1 MPQSNNDLAQMKEVR
16 KTLAN
21 VYKSQVTDN
30 IPDNGNL
37 SELNNCILHVNKV
50 IKWLEDHPIQP

>member
-1 MPQSNNDLAQMKEVR
+1 MTQASNDLTQLKEVA

-30 IPDNGNL
+30 ISDNGNL
-37 SELNNCILHVNKV
+37 STINDAILRVKAAIN
-50 IKWLEDHPIQP
+50 WLEAHTPKE

>member
-1 MPQSNNDLAQMKEVR
+1 MNEADNDLKQMKQVR
-16 KTLAN
+16 GILAS

-37 SELNNCILHVNKV
+37 TTLNNAILNVNNV
-50 IKWLEDHPIQP
+50 IVWMEHHTK